1 MTILMKKKILIFA
14 NWAQANWLAL
24 IIFMVIV
31 MLLFV
36 CAIMFSWLYGYWSNA
51 LRGTKFELSS
61 CWSGITVVIT
71 GLGGVAALAK
81 AAWTKYNTDSQY
93 NTPQGSF
100 SADIINKIK

>member
-1 MTILMKKKILIFA
+1 MKKRILNFA
-14 NWAQANWLAL
+14 EWAQANWLAL
-24 IIFMVIV
+24 VIFMVIV

-36 CAIMFSWLYGYWSNA
+36 CAIMFSWLFGYWSNA
-51 LRGTKFELSS
+51 LRGTKFDLNS

-81 AAWTKYNTDSQY
+81 AAWTKYNADSQY

-100 SADIINKIK
+100 STDIINKMK